1 MVPIIFNTKL
11 TAKAILDPFEYLK
24 KCVSSPYPVFEGKP
38 TLLLELIK
46 YG

>member
-1 MVPIIFNTKL
+1 MVPVIFNTKL
-11 TAKAILDPFEYLK
+11 TAKAVLDPFEYLK
-24 KCVSSPYPVFEGKP
+24 KCVSYPYPVFEGKL